1 MSALIVNNVLSSSVQ
16 VTYKYLDT
24 DELFGYDIEGTYE
37 IDISD
42 VRILQNE
49 TSLLEGRDAIQ
60 NAYNRPNI
68 TARIGAD
75 DYLNGRVSSYNFSE
89 GSLVGSE
96 TVSITI
102 TESRRLDSYASSEF
116 AKYIPNPHALET
128 FSETYNFS
136 RNGAD
141 YTSTRNISIKYAQE
155 AGDQFLSNARTFL
168 TNYYFANRPSLGYQE
183 DGISENAKID
193 KNFRGLIN
201 ESYNLLDLTVSLQET
216 VESSVVDPSKH
227 VSRKETH
234 TLAVDESGFLNKT
247 FNIELK
253 SLRLDSE
260 NVLTSAM
267 ASIVDEKKSEEQA
280 KFGSPFSI
288 SKAITKNGNT
298 ATLTIQFS
306 TDPKKSQENIISYS
320 GQEQKRE
327 RFIDFTLNIQF
338 TSQGKNQIDKFNNS
352 KQSWINE
359 QPNYGDKIKRLF
371 HPLQNF
377 YEKSRSTNFQKSDG
391 KISESVVFT
400 TDDSYESSDDGLLK
414 LKKRVSK
421 NFQIQRI
428 EKFLDIGDLKDQV
441 VQSDLKTVGNATVT
455 ADAIVSQSAGV
466 YKAKEIL
473 ESKTEELNEMVDE
486 DVIHITSDVVNLN
499 LGEGTASRTL
509 NYLFIKE

>member
-1 MSALIVNNVLSSSVQ
+1 M
-16 VTYKYLDT
+16 
-24 DELFGYDIEGTYE
+24 
-37 IDISD
+37 
-42 VRILQNE
+42 
-49 TSLLEGRDAIQ
+49 
-60 NAYNRPNI
+60 
-68 TARIGAD
+68 
-75 DYLNGRVSSYNFSE
+75 
-89 GSLVGSE
+89 
-96 TVSITI
+96 
-102 TESRRLDSYASSEF
+102 
-116 AKYIPNPHALET
+116 
-128 FSETYNFS
+128 
-136 RNGAD
+136 
-141 YTSTRNISIKYAQE
+141 
-155 AGDQFLSNARTFL
+155 
-168 TNYYFANRPSLGYQE
+168 
-183 DGISENAKID
+183 
-193 KNFRGLIN
+193 
-201 ESYNLLDLTVSLQET
+201 
-216 VESSVVDPSKH
+216 
-227 VSRKETH
+227 
-234 TLAVDESGFLNKT
+234 DESGFLNKT

-267 ASIVDEKKSEEQA
+267 AEIVDEKKSEEQA

-298 ATLTIQFS
+298 ATLTIEFS

-338 TSQGKNQIDKFNNS
+338 TSQGKNQIAKFNNS